1 MVMRRVHVFVC
12 KSLFLSFHIFTLKI
26 QLSKVLVS
34 ILIPSSYIAFVEKMA
49 ILDFVGWNRK
59 AYYFG

>member
-1 MVMRRVHVFVC
+1 MFVC
-12 KSLFLSFHIFTLKI
+12 KSLFLSFHVFTLKI

-34 ILIPSSYIAFVEKMA
+34 FLVPSSYIAFVEKRA